1 MSAFILEYE
10 YRSDNGPH
18 LVGPFDT
25 RDAAADSWSY
35 EIKPGEFTDT
45 WTAIDA
51 PTGTIFDG
59 LIGTLP

>member
-25 RDAAADSWSY
+25 RDAAQAHADTKRGPGWEASY
-35 EIKPGEFTDT
+35 CICPLASPEE
-45 WTAIDA
+45 AQQ
-51 PTGTIFDG
+51 
-59 LIGTLP
+59 